1 MLTVDD
7 RMEAVGAEWIE
18 APGFRLTLVN
28 ENWEVNVFHSFN
40 IVVLY
45 GFFFLQER
53 AQVVLSYVDLIIS
66 VLLIF

>member
-28 ENWEVNVFHSFN
+28 ENWEVIVFHSFN

-45 GFFFLQER
+45 GFFFYKKELK
-53 AQVVLSYVDLIIS
+53 LCCLMSI
-66 VLLIF
+66 